1 MSTPGGW
8 TAPQYALPLGGGGDG
23 GPAGIGQFASWTQTE
38 WNQWL
43 NARFAEWLEQYGI
56 PFEYLDDVA
65 SSLIL
70 AFQGETGPLEDL
82 IEDAVREIPVVGDM
96 IGDLWDAIRGEY
108 EGDNETL
115 LGVQAFFALVRR
127 VLQLAGGLG
136 GGGGLPTL
144 GEIEDGWDAG
154 VKTLRDRLT
163 GIVEATDTDVD
174 DWVLGLLTGDSD
186 LDAANL
192 VGTIAATLIPGLDAS
207 KITAGVLNVLRVP
220 DLDAGKIISGALDIL
235 RIPSLDAS
243 KIGSGTLGT
252 GRIPDLDAGKI
263 ITGVLNVLRV
273 PDLDAGKV
281 TSGTLGTG
289 RIPDLDATKIVSGL
303 IAAGRIPDLDAT
315 KIVSGTFPQSRI
327 ASLVSDLAAK
337 AGASDL
343 SDLAGNINAAVAGG
357 TAAGAGAIASAFDTI
372 ASIFGLA
379 DTARQIAITAQNQL
393 QDLTNEQ
400 QPGVSGMSW
409 STVFGGSDGS
419 SLPGGDWS
427 PVSGL
432 SIRGGSGHVGVASG
446 AGIGIHRALTVQQF
460 TTDAQSVSVVLGP
473 RGSNGASFYSGLYLR
488 CNSDQTAGAYCH
500 VRDNAIN
507 VGRFTRSGTTW
518 TWTQWTTVA
527 QGVREGDLVRFRCY
541 NDNYY
546 VIINGVTRVSYTDTG
561 ASVSKGAAY
570 RRAGISQVRDE
581 YNTFFGWTDDSYRMA
596 GFAMSDWL
604 PPGATVTTPSWRLRK
619 GTAGFTSLSVSG
631 GSAAA
636 VPSGFFTVND
646 LAQSV
651 TVTSL
656 GLGQITITEAGWY
669 SLSFTAS
676 AITNVPSGTPHI
688 PCYWGVS
695 VNSTL
700 VTGAVQS
707 GLSVDVYLEAGD
719 VVAPQVIASYPTL
732 GQYSSVSSSSTE
744 QTNLSLSTRPLSKI
758 ASIGG
763 PAAAWTGRKV
773 A

>member
-343 SDLAGNINAAVAGG
+343 TNLAANINALGTGSAAGSGPIATAWDTISNLFG
-357 TAAGAGAIASAFDTI
+357 TAAA
-372 ASIFGLA
+372 
-379 DTARQIAITAQNQL
+379 AQAAAMAAQQQL
-393 QDLTNEQ
+393 QDIQNETSD
-400 QPGVSGMSW
+400 PTFSGFAW
-409 STVFGGSDGS
+409 STIFSGGDGNPLPSGDWTASGLTIRGDNGYVGVQAGSSDGTY
-419 SLPGGDWS
+419 
-427 PVSGL
+427 
-432 SIRGGSGHVGVASG
+432 
-446 AGIGIHRALTVQQF
+446 RALTTAQF
-460 TTDAQSVSVVLGP
+460 LSDTQSASIVLGS
-473 RGSNGASFYSGLYLR
+473 RASLGDSYQTGVYVR
-488 CNSDQTAGAYCH
+488 CDASMTTGAYCH
-500 VRDNAIN
+500 VNRSTITI
-507 VGRFTRSGTTW
+507 GKFTRSGTTW
-518 TWTQWTTVA
+518 TFTGWTSVSRTQNQGDIVRLKTT
-527 QGVREGDLVRFRCY
+527 G
-541 NDNYY
+541 DNYY
-546 VIINGVTRVSYTDTG
+546 VLVNGVTVISYTDTG
-561 ASVSKGAAY
+561 ATVPKGASY
-570 RRAGISQVRDE
+570 RRAGITCRRD
-581 YNTFFGWTDDSYRMA
+581 TSGFFTDDSFRIA
-596 GFAMSDWL
+596 SFAMADWQ
-604 PPGATVTTPSWRLRK
+604 PAGATVTTPAWRLRR
-619 GTAGFTSLSVSG
+619 GSASFASLSISAG
-631 GSAAA
+631 GSAA
-636 VPSGFFTVND
+636 VPASFFTVND
-646 LAQSV
+646 LTVSV
-651 TVTSL
+651 TVSNL
-656 GLGQITITEAGWY
+656 GVGTVTISEDGWY
-669 SLSFTAS
+669 ELSFTAAALAAASNGDPYVPCLWGVYVDSTLIQGPIHSGGVATVYLTAGQVVSPRAIAAWPAVKAATSTGSS
-676 AITNVPSGTPHI
+676 AITRQQANSDLQQTSA
-688 PCYWGVS
+688 VS
-695 VNSTL
+695 
-700 VTGAVQS
+700 
-707 GLSVDVYLEAGD
+707 
-719 VVAPQVIASYPTL
+719 
-732 GQYSSVSSSSTE
+732 
-744 QTNLSLSTRPLSKI
+744 
-758 ASIGG
+758 SIGG